1 MDIDSSSS
9 WSEGGMLNDWVLS
22 KLEAAKESPRILVKD
37 PLNLL
42 HPRAMDVVYAF
53 AKDNE
58 YKPILAST
66 NLVFREQYEEAL
78 SNSEIKKILVV
89 DLTPMRRISNPSP
102 SRAPPLFYP
111 DLQAETADQSIVNL
125 DLREFLKDIT
135 GDPNWPLES
144 NQPIYARLMAKN
156 LKGVIQAHENLRT
169 SDPRRFTDYD
179 FKTILAYSA
188 LGIPHKAF
196 RHPDF
201 EDLWKIGLLKHR
213 ELMELE
219 KIAKEITN
227 PIIEEF
233 SKAEPPFCWFADHD
247 PETVVRAFYLSVIL
261 AQHLDNWQILLP
273 YVDPSLKSF
282 VGMNTRVLKDAA
294 PKLVDLD
301 PVQADIDLRMA
312 EDSLESDYLKS
323 ILIDLM
329 TIDKPS
335 SFVRALE
342 NENYSTLIR
351 SLAILSALEDLLS
364 SKPAISDHEGIHK
377 ALFDE
382 GAKRF
387 VDNRESKLW
396 SDLKEAYRLAYEIRI
411 IRENLFEH
419 LRLIRVDKAAAHS
432 YDFYWKLWNQ
442 KKINRLEYYISSL
455 VRLVDTRDLLPRSK
469 ERLPQEF
476 PDSRD
481 RIIQRIRELSENSD
495 RLLDEINI
503 HFQEM
508 VRRQYPTWIS
518 QEGEV
523 VLTSQFLR
531 RCLKPNWDPETEKA
545 VVLIFDGMRYDIW
558 DEMFRPML
566 ADRMEQITEYLGS
579 SLLPTET
586 HISRKA
592 ISAGAYPD
600 EFDTGRGENLLL
612 KDGLAREFR
621 YDGDVQVLNPE
632 SSASGETVRYRAG
645 NLDVYI
651 FELCDSEL
659 HKIKTKTLPDGRV
672 VSQRP
677 LALIYQ
683 QRLKDTLET
692 EVMSIIRN
700 LDPGTKVFVT
710 ADHGFTRVGRQPIW
724 FPEEDLNDPRDCM
737 YLNCKLKVSPTFS
750 KIPDHV
756 KENFISFPADKIRM
770 PTHESR
776 RDKGT
781 GYKTSKKYEAIAF
794 PRMGY
799 FFSREIG
806 HYPDAFTHGGI
817 SMQEMMIPMVVL
829 QVKSPQPESLI
840 ISDIS
845 GPRETFEGEE
855 MTFGLHLCRPKKVGS
870 SPDELRIDLEAS
882 CSYGEELLTLPQKVI
897 YLASATDK
905 DIVYRLCP
913 DLDNLDTD
921 LRRKGEIMVSFNI
934 TLLYREGHRMIR
946 KSRTQNVQVKLD
958 SEKLIRRV
966 GNLGCILGLTPRT
979 R

>member
-1 MDIDSSSS
+1 
-9 WSEGGMLNDWVLS
+9 MLNDWVLS

-42 HPRAMDVVYAF
+42 HPRAMDVVYEF

-78 SNSEIKKILVV
+78 SNSDIKKILVV
-89 DLTPMRRISNPSP
+89 DLTPMRRISDPSP

-111 DLQAETADQSIVNL
+111 DLQAETSDQSIVNL
-125 DLREFLKDIT
+125 DLREFLKDMT

-144 NQPIYARLMAKN
+144 NQSIYARMMVKN

-169 SDPRRFTDYD
+169 SDPKRFTDYD

-247 PETVVRAFYLSVIL
+247 PDTVVRAFYLSVIL
-261 AQHLDNWQILLP
+261 AQHFDNWQILLA
-273 YVDPSLKSF
+273 YVDPGLKSF
-282 VGMNTRVLKDAA
+282 AGMNTGVLKDAA
-294 PKLVDLD
+294 PKIVDLD

-312 EDSLESDYLKS
+312 EDSLESDHLKS
-323 ILIDLM
+323 ILIDQM

-335 SFVRALE
+335 GFVRVLE
-342 NENYSTLIR
+342 NESYSTLIR
-351 SLAILSALEDLLS
+351 SLAILSALEDMLS

-382 GAKRF
+382 GAKSF

-419 LRLIRVDKAAAHS
+419 LRLIRVDKADAHS

-442 KKINRLEYYISSL
+442 KKINRLEYYFSAL
-455 VRLVDTRDLLPRSK
+455 LRLVETRDLLPRSK

-481 RIIQRIRELSENSD
+481 RIIRRIRELAENSD
-495 RLLDEINI
+495 RQLDEINT

-508 VRRQYPTWIS
+508 VRRQYPSWIS
-518 QEGEV
+518 QDGEV

-545 VVLIFDGMRYDIW
+545 VVMIFDGMRYDIW
-558 DEMFRPML
+558 DELFRPML
-566 ADRMEQITEYLGS
+566 ADRMELIKEYLGS
-579 SLLPTET
+579 SLLPSET

-600 EFDTGRGENLLL
+600 EFDTTLGEDHLL
-612 KDGLAREFR
+612 KEGLAREFG
-621 YDGDVQVLNPE
+621 YDCEVKELDPE

-651 FELCDSEL
+651 FELCDKDI
-659 HKIKTKTLPDGRV
+659 HGIKTKTLPDDRIV
-672 VSQRP
+672 PQRP
-677 LALIYQ
+677 IALIYQ
-683 QRLKDTLET
+683 QRLKDMLET

-700 LDPGTKVFVT
+700 ISPDTKVFIT

-724 FPEEDLNDPRDCM
+724 FPKEDLNDPYDCR
-737 YLNCKLKVSPTFS
+737 YLNCKLKISPTFS
-750 KIPDHV
+750 RIPDHV
-756 KENFISFPADKIRM
+756 KDNFISFPTNKIRM

-776 RDKGT
+776 KDRIT
-781 GYKTSKKYEAIAF
+781 GYKVSKTYEAIAF
-794 PRMGY
+794 PKMGY
-799 FFSREIG
+799 FFSREQG
-806 HYPDAFTHGGI
+806 HYPDAFTHGGV

-829 QVKSPQPESLI
+829 QMKPPRRESLA
-840 ISDIS
+840 ISDLA

-855 MTFGLHLCRPKKVGS
+855 MSFRIRLMRPTKAKSDPNEIRV
-870 SPDELRIDLEAS
+870 DVEAS
-882 CSYGEELLTLPQKVI
+882 YRCGEDLHDLPKKVI
-897 YLASATDK
+897 YLGA
-905 DIVYRLCP
+905 P
-913 DLDNLDTD
+913 DDTD
-921 LRRKGEIMVSFNI
+921 VDYHFRPDFDAIDVDSRRQGEIKLSFNI
-934 TLLYREGHRMIR
+934 TMFYKEGNRTIR
-946 KSRTQNVQVKLD
+946 KSKNQDVKVKLD

-966 GNLGCILGLTPRT
+966 GNLGSLLGLAPKT